1 MELPHL
7 LPYYSICIRCVHA
20 EDPGQTNF
28 FSCINMSSKIPKE
41 FFIGAMS
48 QSRTNPRQNGKF
60 YMASQVLVNQAEV
73 LQLLEDST

>member
-1 MELPHL
+1 
-7 LPYYSICIRCVHA
+7 
-20 EDPGQTNF
+20 
-28 FSCINMSSKIPKE
+28 MSSKIPKE